1 MSWTDERVEL
11 LTKLWTEGKTAA
23 EIAKELGGVTRN
35 AVIGKAHRLK
45 LSNRVSPIQQ
55 NKKPAV
61 VKPAPAQAQ
70 AVEKRVQK
78 VSAQDNRQGV
88 PLTTLKANQCR
99 WPFGDPR
106 DENFGFCGCQSIPG
120 LPYCAEHAKIAYQ
133 AATRNRI
140 LKAEAEKEQEEVS
153 AEELEA
159 ARKVVAAQ

>member
-11 LTKLWTEGKTAA
+11 LTKLWGEGKTAA

-55 NKKPAV
+55 NKKPAS
-61 VKPAPAQAQ
+61 VKTQSAPPIP
-70 AVEKRVQK
+70 ERKIQK
-78 VSAQDNRQGV
+78 AAAQDNRQGV
-88 PLTTLKANQCR
+88 PLIDLKASQCR
-99 WPFGDPR
+99 WPLGDPR
-106 DENFGFCGCQSIPG
+106 EESFGFCGCKTIAG

-140 LKAEAEKEQEEVS
+140 LKAEE
-153 AEELEA
+153 EA
-159 ARKVVAAQ
+159 ARADEVSQEEIEAAKQAIAGK